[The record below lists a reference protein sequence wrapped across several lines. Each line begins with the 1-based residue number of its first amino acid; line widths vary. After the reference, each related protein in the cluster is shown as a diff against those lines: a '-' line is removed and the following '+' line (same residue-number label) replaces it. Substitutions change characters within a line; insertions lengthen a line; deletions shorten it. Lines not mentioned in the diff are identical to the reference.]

1 MSEELSFNF
10 AEYAKPIAKYGKLR
24 RLRRLFIFMYILVA
38 AAYIGVAVAIT
49 IPQIIA
55 ILPLFMWIFIH
66 FTWRAVSYECCVRVD
81 SGKISFLKLRDKREQ
96 PRLTIESKDILF
108 AVPYSAEAM
117 YEKENT
123 VYDFR
128 ADEREAGYLL
138 CFAYNGK
145 KAYVRFECTLAVA
158 RAMHYYNKDVTVD
171 KDFLKL

>member
-10 AEYAKPIAKYGKLR
+10 AEYAKPIAKYGRVR
-24 RLRRLFIFMYILVA
+24 RHRRLFILMYILVA
-38 AAYIGVAVAIT
+38 AAYIGTAIAIT

-55 ILPLFMWIFIH
+55 ILPLFMWIFIY
-66 FTWRAVSYECCVRVD
+66 FTWRAVSYECCIRVD
-81 SGKISFLKLRDKREQ
+81 SGKITFLKLRDKREQ
-96 PRLTIESKDILF
+96 PRLTIEAKDILF
-108 AVPYSAEAM
+108 AHPYSAEAVS
-117 YEKENT
+117 EKEIT

-138 CFAYNGK
+138 CFEGDGK

-158 RAMHYYNKDVTVD
+158 RAMHYYNKSVSVD